1 MTDDVFDL
9 LIRAGRLFCADSKPD
24 GPGAVAIRDGRIVAA
39 GADVEGSAR
48 RTLEFPT
55 GVLLPGLI
63 DLHAHPAKSGS
74 VFGVEPDEFMLRRG
88 TTTVGSQGDAGADNW
103 QTYHAETIEQSQTR
117 VLLAMNLSR
126 VGESTEAGCLECLD
140 DADVDACV
148 SAIESAGESVWAI
161 AVNVSHNACG
171 ESDPREVLQRGL
183 TAAVATGL
191 PLLFGMRRPEDW
203 PLAAQLER
211 LRPGDVVTYCFRREP
226 HCIVSDCRV
235 LPEVR
240 EARKRGIL
248 FDVGH
253 GASSFDFDVA
263 AEAIADDFP
272 PDTIS
277 TDLQRRHVGMLPQH
291 DLPLTMSKLHV
302 VGMTMADVFT
312 AVTHAA
318 ATALGRPQ
326 LGTLAAGTEADLTV
340 LAWDETIGPL
350 ADSSGK
356 SRNGG
361 QWSVLLTVRGG
372 AIVEEL
378 RVES

>member
-9 LIRAGRLFCADSKPD
+9 LIRAGRLFCADSNLD
-24 GPGAVAIRDGRIVAA
+24 EPGAVAIRDGRIVVV
-39 GADVEGSAR
+39 GADVSGSAK
-48 RTLEFPT
+48 RTLEFPA

-63 DLHAHPAKSGS
+63 DLHAHPATAES
-74 VFGVEPDEFMLRRG
+74 VFGVEPDEFVLRRG

-103 QTYHAETIEQSQTR
+103 PTYRDETIAKSQAR

-126 VGESTEAGCLECLD
+126 VGESTEAGCLERLD

-148 SAIESAGESVWAI
+148 SAIESAGDSVWAI

-183 TAAVATGL
+183 TVAAATDL

-203 PLAAQLER
+203 SLAEQLEQ

-226 HCIVSDCRV
+226 HCIVSGGRV
-235 LPEVR
+235 LPEIH

-253 GASSFDFDVA
+253 GCGSFDFDVA
-263 AEAIADDFP
+263 ATAIADGFP

-277 TDLQRRHVGMLPQH
+277 TDLQRRHVEMLPQH
-291 DLPLTMSKLHV
+291 DLPLMMSKLHAA
-302 VGMTMADVFT
+302 GMPIDDVFT
-312 AVTHAA
+312 AVTHAPA
-318 ATALGRPQ
+318 MAMGRPH
-326 LGTLAAGTEADLTV
+326 LGTLATDTAADLTV

-350 ADSSGK
+350 ADTSGK

-361 QWSVLLTVRGG
+361 QWNVLLTVRGG
-372 AIVEEL
+372 TIAEAAD
-378 RVES
+378 